1 MGAVCSVQHAM
12 KIIGIRLPIDWH
24 AFGLPDSFVVS
35 GVVVGSGARGWAW
48 KDRTPGLGVE
58 SVAVDDGESVPGWG
72 LDHVVVLVPDLDDAI
87 EVMAAA
93 SATPRKRVIVRER
106 PTAFFLVGPLLEMIG
121 EPSVDRALLW
131 GIALETEAPLA
142 AVAEAWRASGF
153 DVSDPRPAYQEG
165 RSIITVRDAGAG
177 LAVMTQRERSDLG

>member
-1 MGAVCSVQHAM
+1 MADGGWRMADAGWRMADGGWRMPERRTTLAMRLPMCSVQHAM

-72 LDHVVVLVPDLDDAI
+72 LDHVVVL
-87 EVMAAA
+87 
-93 SATPRKRVIVRER
+93 
-106 PTAFFLVGPLLEMIG
+106 
-121 EPSVDRALLW
+121 
-131 GIALETEAPLA
+131 
-142 AVAEAWRASGF
+142 
-153 DVSDPRPAYQEG
+153 
-165 RSIITVRDAGAG
+165 
-177 LAVMTQRERSDLG
+177 